1 MQKIYAVYGKGS
13 VTDQMYPKWFT
24 KFCAGDY
31 SLGNAPP
38 LGRPVE
44 VESNQMETLIENNQY
59 STTEELADKIST
71 SIKLLVKMKNM
82 SFILWKNLNGI
93 FGQPNRCL
101 YIIF

>member
-1 MQKIYAVYGKGS
+1 MFYYFKNDKNASEMQKIYAVYGKGS

-44 VESNQMETLIENNQY
+44 VDSNQMETLIENNQFY
-59 STTEELADKIST
+59 TMKEIVDILKISK
-71 SIKLLVKMKNM
+71 SE
-82 SFILWKNLNGI
+82 SYW
-93 FGQPNRCL
+93 
-101 YIIF
+101 